1 MPKIAEKYYKINPW
15 QIIEEDFQAEQGQV
29 SESIFSL
36 SNEYMGVRGYFE
48 EGYSGDSLLGSYI
61 NGVYEEKKV
70 DSLHYKG
77 IIDQITFM
85 VNSVDWL
92 YTRIKLDGELLD
104 LHKSK
109 ISDFHRIL
117 DMKRGL
123 LTRNFVWETKSGKK
137 IEIEFQRF
145 LSMVNSANGY
155 QRIKFKALNFSGDLE
170 LLAGLDFSIVHKSNP
185 EEHWNCLKKG
195 NESELVAILAETNNS
210 KIFVFSGFKT
220 KFTGITNNPKFEY
233 LEKEKFLGVKSIL
246 KLERSSEAIFDKKVV
261 NYWQKDVLELDKF
274 WSEKIVKANQ
284 SLEETYDD
292 ALQKHINYWEDVW
305 EKNDILIK
313 GDLENQQGIRYCIF
327 QLRQTFHGGN
337 PGLNIGAKGLTGEAY
352 SGHAFWDTETY
363 CLPFYLFN
371 NPKAAKN
378 LLLFR
383 YKGLENAKNR
393 AKQLDCAGA
402 CYPIATL
409 DGRESC
415 NLWQHA
421 SLQLQPSTAVAYAIW
436 HYYKITNDINFLYKK
451 GIEMLVE
458 ISRFL
463 TNRCQRGQNS
473 GKLGYYGV
481 MGPDEFQMMVNH
493 NCYTNYMAKKTFSFT
508 LEVLKS
514 MEKGYK
520 DDYQKLLGELN
531 IRRKEIDEWQELAEN
546 MYLPLDKET
555 GIYEQHDGFFDL
567 PHIDINSIPKK
578 EFPLYHHWSYDRIY
592 RNDMIKQPDV
602 LMFMFLYN
610 QEFSQESKKVNYEY
624 YESRCIHESSLSP
637 SIHSIL
643 ALELGNE
650 KEGFDFF
657 GFATRLDLDNY
668 NRNTNEGL
676 HLTSIAAAWMNIV
689 YGFAGMRSDGDILTF
704 KPFIPEKWEEYS
716 FKINYQDSLLEIKI
730 NKNNSF
736 LKIIEGD
743 MLEIKFNG
751 EVYKVTDI
759 GIKIFNTNLKL

>member
-1 MPKIAEKYYKINPW
+1 MPKIAEKYYKTNPW
-15 QIIEEDFQAEQGQV
+15 QIIEEGFQTEQGEV

-48 EGYSGDSLLGSYI
+48 EGYSGESLLGSYI

-85 VNSVDWL
+85 VNTVDWL

-104 LHKSK
+104 LDKSNV
-109 ISDFHRIL
+109 SNFHRIL
-117 DMKRGL
+117 DMKKGL
-123 LTRNFVWETKSGKK
+123 LTRSFVWETKGGKK

-170 LLAGLDFSIVHKSNP
+170 LVSGLDFSIVHKSNP

-195 NESELVAILAETNNS
+195 KESELIAILAETNNS
-210 KIFVFSGFKT
+210 KISVFSGFKID
-220 KFTGITNNPKFEY
+220 FTGLSNNTKLEY
-233 LEKEKFLGVKSIL
+233 YEKENFLGVKTIL
-246 KLERSSEAIFDKKVV
+246 KLETGREAIFDKKVV
-261 NYWQKDVLELDKF
+261 NYWQKDVLKHEKF
-274 WSEKIVKANQ
+274 WIEKTKESTQAL
-284 SLEETYDD
+284 SETYDD

-305 EKNDILIK
+305 KKNDILIN
-313 GDLENQQGIRYCIF
+313 GDQENQQGIRYCIF
-327 QLRQTFHGGN
+327 QLLQTFHGEN

-371 NPKAAKN
+371 TPKAAKN

-436 HYYKITNDINFLYKK
+436 HYYKITNDINFLYKQ

-463 TNRCQRGQNS
+463 KDRCQRGQDS
-473 GKLGYYGV
+473 GKFGYYGV

-508 LEVLKS
+508 LKVLENMGK
-514 MEKGYK
+514 EYK
-520 DDYQKLLGELN
+520 DDYQKVVEELN
-531 IRRKEIDEWQELAEN
+531 IRQQELDEWQELAEN
-546 MYLPLDKET
+546 MYLPLDKVT

-567 PHIDINSIPKK
+567 PHNDINSIPKK

-624 YESRCIHESSLSP
+624 YEPRCIHESSLSP
-637 SIHSIL
+637 SIHSIF
-643 ALELGNE
+643 ALELGKE

-716 FKINYQDSLLEIKI
+716 FKINYLASLLEIKI
-730 NKNNSF
+730 NKDNSV

-751 EVYKVTDI
+751 EVYKVTDT
-759 GIKIFNTNLKL
+759 GIEISNIN